1 MSHNLEYRFLDSIRE
16 SYTKY
21 TEHGARS
28 TEKLRPLHQW
38 IADEMLRALG
48 EGWVAQSLRKEK
60 QGGEDKIAGKYYD
73 KNVDISISKE
83 GGTPLAIISVK
94 FIASNFKQNANNYF
108 EHLMGETANLR
119 RAGVGF
125 GYFMVLPA
133 VVPYFKRDGTVAHSK
148 VVANKD
154 LQKYVN
160 LGQDDDYPHKP
171 EVMGIVIISLP
182 TNLQNADEITLT
194 NLQDMHVSEEI
205 KNALREFSLPNF
217 IHHMKALVEAKG

>member
-1 MSHNLEYRFLDSIRE
+1 M
-16 SYTKY
+16 
-21 TEHGARS
+21 
-28 TEKLRPLHQW
+28 
-38 IADEMLRALG
+38 
-48 EGWVAQSLRKEK
+48 
-60 QGGEDKIAGKYYD
+60 
-73 KNVDISISKE
+73 
-83 GGTPLAIISVK
+83 AIISVK

-125 GYFMVLPA
+125 GYFMVLPE
-133 VVPYFKRDGTVAHSK
+133 VVPYFKKDGTVAHSEIIG
-148 VVANKD
+148 NKH

-160 LGQDDDYPHKP
+160 LDQDDDYPHKP

-194 NLQDMHVSEEI
+194 NLQDMQVSEEI